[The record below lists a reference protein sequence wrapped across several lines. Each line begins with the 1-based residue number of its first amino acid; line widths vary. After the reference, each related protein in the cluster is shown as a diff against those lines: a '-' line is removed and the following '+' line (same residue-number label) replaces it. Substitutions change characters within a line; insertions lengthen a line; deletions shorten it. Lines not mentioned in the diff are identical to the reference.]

1 MASLAGRTE
10 ASDHMHAICRC
21 DVRRLRD
28 YNFDQSAKS
37 PLSVRAACEEQPQ
50 APPIDSISPTSFWLH
65 LLSPLSFLP
74 LSLAALHP
82 NLYSFLPLLIHPFH
96 LFFFSLPTLLPCSFS
111 TKIITL
117 EGTSI
122 SATYSLLSFIFPVL
136 SSGLSRNWPRRC
148 YFRLHSC

>member
-10 ASDHMHAICRC
+10 ATDHMHAICQC

-37 PLSVRAACEEQPQ
+37 PLPVRAACEEQPQ
-50 APPIDSISPTSFWLH
+50 APPIDSISSTSFWLH
-65 LLSPLSFLP
+65 LLPPFPFSLFHLLPFTLTSIHSFPTVPSISSFSPPFL
-74 LSLAALHP
+74 LSLL
-82 NLYSFLPLLIHPFH
+82 
-96 LFFFSLPTLLPCSFS
+96 LFF

-122 SATYSLLSFIFPVL
+122 NGTYSLFSFISHVL
-136 SSGLSRNWPRRC
+136 SSAPSRNQPGRC